1 MNSYIFSASIKPE
14 KKEDLVEFV
23 YKKDSGETSWRKI
36 DLAFE
41 DSNLVKGYD
50 KQDANNY
57 KTFKKSHIIGRRLLR
72 LPNAKN

>member
-1 MNSYIFSASIKPE
+1 MNSYIFSAAARSE
-14 KKEDLVEFV
+14 TKEDLVEFV
-23 YKKDSGETSWRKI
+23 YQKKSGETSWRKI

-57 KTFKKSHIIGRRLLR
+57 KTFKKNHIVGKRLLR
-72 LPNAKN
+72 IS